1 MTVGMRLGCR
11 STCSIA
17 WNIFRSLSKRF
28 RLRKSQRRKKG
39 RNAVLLHPK
48 LMTPLI
54 NGRRNLLLRE
64 QRWKNKRYLMKVE
77 AQGSFSANKTLP
89 DRGKTHSHFPVHA

>member
-48 LMTPLI
+48 LVTPLI

-64 QRWKNKRYLMKVE
+64 QRWKNKKYLMKVE

-89 DRGKTHSHFPVHA
+89 D